1 MPHALCAS
9 VVFWIAGKSLKI
21 LFHQKLRDHLTDLV
35 SGIDLVIAFFIAGCI
50 GFGVGYYV
58 LKGCG
63 GDSDGGGPQKL
74 DKVLSYMSDSP
85 DGGIDNGKNQKEAQ
99 STV

>member
-1 MPHALCAS
+1 MPASFRVHAGS
-9 VVFWIAGKSLKI
+9 VVLDFHPDHVVVFKCPERELGGAGGVVGGHG
-21 LFHQKLRDHLTDLV
+21 FR
-35 SGIDLVIAFFIAGCI
+35 AI
-50 GFGVGYYV
+50 G
-58 LKGCG
+58 KN
-63 GDSDGGGPQKL
+63 GGGPQKL

>member
-1 MPHALCAS
+1 MNRPFAIYIILLLPI
-9 VVFWIAGKSLKI
+9 FSL
-21 LFHQKLRDHLTDLV
+21 L
-35 SGIDLVIAFFIAGCI
+35 
-50 GFGVGYYV
+50 
-58 LKGCG
+58 
-63 GDSDGGGPQKL
+63 GGGPQKL